1 MNGSFLA
8 GMEKVRAKFLTEL
21 SERRRS
27 LKDAFSRLIAED
39 ADDCAIED
47 ISWIAHKVSG
57 SAATLG
63 FKDLG
68 GQAARTER
76 LILEATGD
84 QSIDNGALRAE
95 VAELIRLMD
104 DPS

>member
-1 MNGSFLA
+1 MNGDFLA
-8 GMEKVRAKFLTEL
+8 GMEKVRGRFLTEL
-21 SERRRS
+21 SGRKQS
-27 LKDAFSRLIAED
+27 LDDAFSRLIAED
-39 ADDCAIED
+39 ADDGAIDD

-63 FKDLG
+63 FKELG

-76 LILEATGD
+76 MIL
-84 QSIDNGALRAE
+84 QSTKDHAIHDSTLKAE

-104 DPS
+104 DPC